1 MLVVRVESATQSAS
15 LDACGARSCAV
26 VEGGRQ
32 VDDMT
37 MVVVWVGDRRYSR
50 IGTTLYSPHT
60 PHTPHTQ
67 EHTDGSLRLYI
78 YHGPGLLAFLCAHI
92 PCCASALCDVAPT
105 PTLPALPA
113 LLSCVLSQRIARQW
127 GRCSHEAPLP

>member
-37 MVVVWVGDRRYSR
+37 MVVVWVGDRRIIHASV
-50 IGTTLYSPHT
+50 P
-60 PHTPHTQ
+60 
-67 EHTDGSLRLYI
+67 LYI
-78 YHGPGLLAFLCAHI
+78 YHTHPTHPTHRSILMDRYDSTSTTALVCSPSSAPIFLA
-92 PCCASALCDVAPT
+92 V
-105 PTLPALPA
+105 
-113 LLSCVLSQRIARQW
+113 
-127 GRCSHEAPLP
+127 PLPCAM

>member
-37 MVVVWVGDRRYSR
+37 MVVVWVGDRRIFTHRYHS
-50 IGTTLYSPHT
+50 IFTTHT
-60 PHTPHTQ
+60 PHTPHT
-67 EHTDGSLRLYI
+67 GAY
-78 YHGPGLLAFLCAHI
+78 
-92 PCCASALCDVAPT
+92 
-105 PTLPALPA
+105 
-113 LLSCVLSQRIARQW
+113 
-127 GRCSHEAPLP
+127 